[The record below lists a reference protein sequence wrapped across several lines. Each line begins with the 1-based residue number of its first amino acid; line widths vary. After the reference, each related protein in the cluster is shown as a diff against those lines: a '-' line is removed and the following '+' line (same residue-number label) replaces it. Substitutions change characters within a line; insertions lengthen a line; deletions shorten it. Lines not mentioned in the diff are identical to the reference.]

1 MGRPM
6 TTLAVAAQQVINGKA
21 DHVRVGEV
29 VVMRASTF
37 DVLQLS
43 LRKHREWSEMWAKPF
58 DRPEL
63 VWGEKPK

>member
-1 MGRPM
+1 M
-6 TTLAVAAQQVINGKA
+6 TLADAAQQVRTGKR
-21 DHVRVGEV
+21 DHVRVGDV

-43 LRKHREWSEMWAKPF
+43 LRQHREWKEMWAKPF

>member
-1 MGRPM
+1 M
-6 TTLAVAAQQVINGKA
+6 TPLAVAAQQVISGKR
-21 DHVRVGEV
+21 DYVRVGEV

-43 LRKHREWSEMWAKPF
+43 LRKHLEWSEMWGKPF

-63 VWGEKPK
+63 VWGKK

>member
-1 MGRPM
+1 M
-6 TTLAVAAQQVINGKA
+6 TPLANAAQQVISGKA

-37 DVLQLS
+37 DVLQLT
-43 LRKHREWSEMWAKPF
+43 LRKHREWAEMWARPF

-63 VWGEKPK
+63 VWGQKK